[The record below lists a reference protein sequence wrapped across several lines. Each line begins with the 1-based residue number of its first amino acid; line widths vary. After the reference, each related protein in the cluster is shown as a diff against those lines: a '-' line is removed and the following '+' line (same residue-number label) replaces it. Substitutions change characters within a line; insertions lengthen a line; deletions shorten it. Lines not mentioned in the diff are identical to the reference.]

1 MSGLCASETREGGG
15 LSHCSVQGLS
25 GREATAAGPESA
37 DDLGEKESAFT
48 YGNQSRC
55 KKDMFNITFFHLHI
69 TKTFANS

>member
-1 MSGLCASETREGGG
+1 M
-15 LSHCSVQGLS
+15 QGLS

-55 KKDMFNITFFHLHI
+55 KKDSQLEAQSVAE
-69 TKTFANS
+69 K